1 MQRTSRLCA
10 VTSIALAVLFFAVST
25 AAQEIPPQDHGATA
39 LEQMFPRLRTTA
51 RLLHTTA
58 HPDDDDGSM
67 LVYEARGQGVQTVM
81 QTLNRGEG
89 GQNKVGSELFD
100 ELGILRTLELMEA
113 DRYYGVEQRF
123 TRVVDFGFS
132 KTAEETFQKWGGH
145 DAALRDYVREI
156 RTFRPDVIVSRFSG
170 TPRDGHGNHQAA
182 GILSREA
189 FKAAADPNA
198 FPEQI
203 KEGLFPWQAKKL
215 YIGNTAQN
223 EATLRLNVGDYDA
236 VLGMSFAQFS
246 IEGLK
251 HQMSQGVGGFYAAP
265 GDIFRTYQLAESL
278 APRQANET
286 GFFDGLDETLP
297 GLAARLGPDESK
309 APFLRPS
316 LEQADKLVQQAQA
329 EFHPENAAAVAP
341 ALASAL
347 KLVRDAAAQ
356 LEPLQISPAAKAEVM
371 SELREKESQFA
382 TAVNLALG
390 ATLLASVDAPNPQT
404 GFGFYRQEET
414 FHFAVPGQSFT
425 ATARLYNRSKTPI
438 SVRGMELIAPAGWK
452 IEKLKSE
459 GSTLGPNQQAWTQF
473 RVTVPEDA
481 AYTRPYWHRD
491 NTQDAVYT
499 IDNPLYA
506 TLALPPWPL
515 RARADYT
522 VGDSASSIESLVVT
536 KHVDPNNGQVQNPL
550 AVAPPVSVSISPDV
564 RVLSTHNTG
573 ATQVTIGV
581 RNNVDGAAQG
591 TVSLQSPAGWSV
603 SPQSQPAQFNGDGDF
618 KEFSFTVTPPALH
631 EGDYDLNAIFH
642 YNGKNYSDDVKTIGR
657 PDIGDFYY
665 YKPSRLHVSAV
676 DVNVP
681 KGMPVGYIMGVGDD
695 IPGVLQQVGFNVH
708 IVAPAELAAG
718 DLSRFHT
725 IVVGIRA
732 YDVRSDI
739 RQYNARLLD
748 YVRNGGTLLLQYD
761 QDTREFNQGHY
772 APYPLTLSRDR
783 VTVEEAPV
791 DVLAPNS
798 PLLHTPNQITQ
809 KDFAGWVQER
819 GVYFASQWGPEF
831 QPVIASHDPG
841 EAPLPG
847 GLLVAHYGK
856 GLYIFTGYAFFRQ
869 IPAGVPGAVRLFVNL
884 VSAGAEKAADG
895 RR

>member
-1 MQRTSRLCA
+1 MQRTARLCA
-10 VTSIALAVLFFAVST
+10 VTSIALAALCISLYAV
-25 AAQEIPPQDHGATA
+25 AQEIPPQDVGAAA

-67 LVYEARGQGVQTVM
+67 LVYEARGQGVRTVM

-132 KTAEETFQKWGGH
+132 KTAAETFDKWGGH

-189 FKAAADPNA
+189 FKAAADPKM

-215 YIGNTAQN
+215 YIGVIPQG
-223 EATLRLNVGDYDA
+223 EASLRLNVGDYDPI
-236 VLGMSFAQFS
+236 LGMSFAQYS

-265 GDIFRTYQLAESL
+265 GDIFRSYQLLESL
-278 APRQANET
+278 VPKQAGES
-286 GFFDGLDETLP
+286 GFFDGIDVTLP
-297 GLAARLGPDESK
+297 GLAARLGAEESK
-309 APFLRPS
+309 APFLRAA

-329 EFHPENAAAVAP
+329 QFRPDNTAAVAP
-341 ALASAL
+341 TLASAL
-347 KLVRDAAAQ
+347 KIVRDAAAQ
-356 LEPLQISPAAKAEVM
+356 LEKLQIAPAAKAEVV
-371 SELREKESQFA
+371 SELREKERQFA

-390 ATLLASVDAPNPQT
+390 ATLLASVDAPHPEN
-404 GFGFYRQEET
+404 GFGFFRQEET
-414 FHFAVPGQSFT
+414 FHFAVPGQTFT

-438 SVRGMELIAPAGWK
+438 TVRDIGLIAPPGWK
-452 IEKLKSE
+452 IEKVKSE
-459 GSTLGPNQQAWTQF
+459 GLTLGPNQQAWAQF
-473 RVTVPEDA
+473 RVTVPENA

-499 IDNPLYA
+499 IDEPRYA
-506 TLALPPWPL
+506 TLPLPPWPL

-536 KHVDPNNGQVQNPL
+536 KHVDPNNGQVENPL
-550 AVAPPVSVSISPDV
+550 AVAPAVSVSISPDV
-564 RVLSTHNTG
+564 RVISTHNTG
-573 ATQVTIGV
+573 PAQVTVGV

-603 SPQSQPAQFNGDGDF
+603 SPASQPVQFHGDGEF
-618 KEFSFTVTPPALH
+618 KEFSFTVTPPALQ
-631 EGDYDLNAIFH
+631 EADYDLNAVVSF
-642 YNGKNYSDDVKTIGR
+642 NGKNYSDDVQTIGR

-665 YKPSRLHVSAV
+665 YKPSRLRVSAV

-681 KGMPVGYIMGVGDD
+681 KGIEVGYIMGAGDD
-695 IPGVLQQVGFNVH
+695 IPAVLQQLGFGVH
-708 IVAPAELAAG
+708 MITSEELASG
-718 DLSRFHT
+718 DLSRYHT

-732 YDVRSDI
+732 YDVRTDI
-739 RQYNARLLD
+739 RQFNSRLLD
-748 YVRNGGTLLLQYD
+748 YVDKGGTLLVQYE
-761 QDTREFNQGHY
+761 QDTRGFNQGHY
-772 APYPLTLSRDR
+772 APFSLTLSRDR

-791 DVLAPNS
+791 QVLAPDN
-798 PLLHTPNQITQ
+798 PILHAPNQITQ
-809 KDFAGWVQER
+809 RDFAGWVQER
-819 GVYFASQWGPEF
+819 GLYFASQWDSHYEPLL
-831 QPVIASHDPG
+831 ASNDPG
-841 EAPLPG
+841 EEALKG
-847 GLLVAHYGK
+847 GLLVAHDGK
-856 GLYIFTGYAFFRQ
+856 GLYIYTGYAFFRQ
-869 IPAGVPGAVRLFVNL
+869 VPAGVPGAIRLFANL
-884 VSAGAEKAADG
+884 VSASAAAH
-895 RR
+895 